1 MKTMERFSNGWLT
14 IRMLGIKG
22 ERSDLTPEQ
31 VRELAKYV
39 KELK

>member
-1 MKTMERFSNGWLT
+1 MLACQLPPPWERH
-14 IRMLGIKG
+14 LGSEEYKV
-22 ERSDLTPEQ
+22 ERSDLTPVQ